1 MEKRKDI
8 DMLRFYGGDI
18 HQKNKEGEYVITNNL
33 VNPKNKEDVLWGDRD
48 AYRTLNA
55 LLFDGIENEKER
67 IYKEKRKLNPVFIEL
82 IENTLEIY
90 RGIFAVMCRK
100 KGNQL
105 SVSKVKRVDRKA
117 SLMAY
122 LKGHTESFVSCT
134 NGEYDDEFAS
144 KNNIIL
150 LEIESLENTPY
161 VDYQQVITMQE
172 YCNYDEKEVLFPPFL
187 SLNVSEIE
195 LTTKDN
201 HM

>member
-1 MEKRKDI
+1 
-8 DMLRFYGGDI
+8 
-18 HQKNKEGEYVITNNL
+18 
-33 VNPKNKEDVLWGDRD
+33 
-48 AYRTLNA
+48 
-55 LLFDGIENEKER
+55 
-67 IYKEKRKLNPVFIEL
+67 
-82 IENTLEIY
+82 
-90 RGIFAVMCRK
+90 MCRK

-161 VDYQQVITMQE
+161 VDYQQVRSFISTI
-172 YCNYDEKEVLFPPFL
+172 PFFKCKR
-187 SLNVSEIE
+187 NRVNN
-195 LTTKDN
+195 KG
-201 HM
+201 

>member
-1 MEKRKDI
+1 
-8 DMLRFYGGDI
+8 
-18 HQKNKEGEYVITNNL
+18 
-33 VNPKNKEDVLWGDRD
+33 
-48 AYRTLNA
+48 
-55 LLFDGIENEKER
+55 
-67 IYKEKRKLNPVFIEL
+67 
-82 IENTLEIY
+82 
-90 RGIFAVMCRK
+90 
-100 KGNQL
+100 
-105 SVSKVKRVDRKA
+105 
-117 SLMAY
+117 MAY

-195 LTTKDN
+195 LTTKDRSITIRAYKLDKYTYKFN
-201 HM
+201 CINITSLVSADDG